1 MTAWCGLFALALV
14 GCGRLGFDALEQHDR
29 RPSPRRDGGG
39 TPGDGS
45 DAANVDR
52 DAEPTPPSAEAG
64 VPGRDSGTGMDAAVD
79 AGTRDAAADAALQDS
94 ASVVDAAPD
103 TGPPDTGP
111 PDTGPPDP
119 PCAAPSAADF
129 CTALPGLPAA
139 PVIDGVLECGLT
151 LQPVPVV
158 RWTGN
163 AQNPI
168 PAGHSARMA
177 WAWRPDGV
185 YLFVDVDDATRLPSI
200 MMPNVWC
207 GDSLEVYADSDG
219 SYGVSPM
226 YDDPGTAQLIAS
238 APANDADAVTVG
250 ERWRNAALKGAWAGS
265 NYRAFPRPGGYVLEA
280 LIVAGDLDLAS
291 WSLAA
296 GQRVGIDLSV
306 NLSVNTDPP
315 MPPEM
320 ADCGRRM
327 GQYFMHVPDGCA
339 DGTCLPFGNVTG
351 FCNPT
356 LL

>member
-1 MTAWCGLFALALV
+1 MPA
-14 GCGRLGFDALEQHDR
+14 
-29 RPSPRRDGGG
+29 
-39 TPGDGS
+39 DGS
-45 DAANVDR
+45 DAAPPDR
-52 DAEPTPPSAEAG
+52 DATASPTAEAG
-64 VPGRDSGTGMDAAVD
+64 VPVRD
-79 AGTRDAAADAALQDS
+79 AGTRMDGSVDAGGQDAAPVAMDAAPQ
-94 ASVVDAAPD
+94 DAAEPDTGPPD

-119 PCAAPSAADF
+119 PCALPSASDF
-129 CTALPGLPAA
+129 CDALPALAA
-139 PVIDGVLECGLT
+139 PPVIDGELECGLT

-158 RWTGN
+158 RWTGD

-185 YLFVDVDDATRLPSI
+185 YVFVDVDDATRLPST

-207 GDSLEVYADSDG
+207 GDSLEIYVDADG
-219 SYGVSPM
+219 SYPTTPM

-238 APANDADAVTVG
+238 APENANDALARG
-250 ERWRNAALKGAWAGS
+250 ERWVNAALKGAWAGS
-265 NYRAFPRPGGYVLEA
+265 SYRAFPRAGGYVLEGFV
-280 LIVAGDLDLAS
+280 VAADLGLTS

-296 GQRVGIDLSV
+296 GGHVGIDLSI
-306 NLSVNTDPP
+306 NLSISTDPAV
-315 MPPEM
+315 PPEM

-327 GQYFMHVPDGCA
+327 GQYFMHVPAGCT

-351 FCNPT
+351 YCNPM